1 MYSDKKNILQL
12 VALLI
17 EHNIKKIVLCP
28 GSRNSPI
35 VHTIANPFVLQLL
48 SGDR

>member
-17 EHNIKKIVLCP
+17 EHVAKLLQKIF
-28 GSRNSPI
+28 
-35 VHTIANPFVLQLL
+35 HFF
-48 SGDR
+48 